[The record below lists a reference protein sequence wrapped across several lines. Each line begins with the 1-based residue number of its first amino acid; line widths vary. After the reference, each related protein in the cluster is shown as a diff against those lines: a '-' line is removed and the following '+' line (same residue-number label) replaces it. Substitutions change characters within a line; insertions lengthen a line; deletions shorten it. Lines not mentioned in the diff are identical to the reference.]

1 MNYAFVVKPEAQNR
15 YTPIYKLTIEFCE
28 GYSDVSCLKY
38 SPGEIVVEKAGNFQG
53 VMLNDL
59 WESERK
65 DSYKWP
71 YRWKIFGVY
80 TTEANMEKNRKRL
93 ANLFARHIR
102 KEIKAFT
109 KLREADI
116 AKITLTK
123 RKAS

>member
-1 MNYAFVVKPEAQNR
+1 MTYAFLAKSEAQNR